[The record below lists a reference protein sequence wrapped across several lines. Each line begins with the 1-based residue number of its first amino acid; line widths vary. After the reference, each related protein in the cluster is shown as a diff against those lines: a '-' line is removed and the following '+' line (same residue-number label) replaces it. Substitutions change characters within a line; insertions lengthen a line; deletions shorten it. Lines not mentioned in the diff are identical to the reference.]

1 MKIFVGCSSR
11 DVGNHDYNRVADT
24 IGEWIAANGHDL
36 VFGGCGEGLMGRI
49 FRKVHGRGKVY
60 ATQAKVYKEELIG
73 LDAEEIQVIDTIN
86 QRKDYYAQLADVL
99 VYIPGGIGTI
109 DELISGIETRRAKE
123 HTNPLII
130 VNENNF
136 FGPLLEM
143 LEKIYKEN
151 LASESVK
158 ELYYVADNVE
168 SAIKKLTEICNK

>member
-11 DVGNHDYNRVADT
+11 NIGNPDYDRVADT
-24 IGEWIAANGHDL
+24 IGEWIAANGHEF

-49 FRKVHGRGKVY
+49 FNKVKGRSKVY
-60 ATQAKVYKEELIG
+60 ATQAKVYQDELEG
-73 LDAEEIQVIDTIN
+73 LAADEIHVIDTIN

-99 VYIPGGIGTI
+99 VYIPGGIGTL
-109 DELISGIETRRAKE
+109 DELISGIETRRCGE
-123 HTNPLII
+123 HTKPLII

-143 LEKIYKEN
+143 LEKIYGEN

-158 ELYYVADNVE
+158 KYYYVADSVE
-168 SAIKKLTEICNK
+168 SAVEKLTEISNK

>member
-1 MKIFVGCSSR
+1 M
-11 DVGNHDYNRVADT
+11 
-24 IGEWIAANGHDL
+24 
-36 VFGGCGEGLMGRI
+36 
-49 FRKVHGRGKVY
+49 
-60 ATQAKVYKEELIG
+60 
-73 LDAEEIQVIDTIN
+73 
-86 QRKDYYAQLADVL
+86 
-99 VYIPGGIGTI
+99 